1 MHRTLRLA
9 AALTIAA
16 APVVSHAQDATATR
30 PVSFG
35 VSAGLSMPMGNLSDS
50 FNSGFNVTG
59 HIAFKPAMFTNLSF
73 RGDVGFDRFN
83 AKGDLANAAVSL
95 EGTYTVIG
103 ISANAV
109 YAFPQSDPSAM
120 LRPYLIGGVGMYNLK
135 NKVTTTAGTVETVSE
150 SSATKPGVQAGAGV
164 EFALSG
170 FSTFAEAKFVN
181 VFGDGSSVRWVPIS
195 FGIRF

>member
-1 MHRTLRLA
+1 MHRTLRLTA
-9 AALTIAA
+9 VAALVAL
-16 APVVSHAQDATATR
+16 PFSLGAQDMAPR

-35 VSAGLSMPMGNLSDS
+35 ISAGLSMPMGNLSDA

-59 HIAFKPAMFTNLSF
+59 HIGYKPAMFTNLSF

-83 AKGDLANAAVSL
+83 AKEDISGTAVTQEGTFTAIGVTANA
-95 EGTYTVIG
+95 I
-103 ISANAV
+103 
-109 YAFPQSDPSAM
+109 YAFPQSDAAAI
-120 LRPYLIGGVGMYNLK
+120 LRPYLLGGLGFYNTK
-135 NKVTTTAGTVETVSE
+135 SKVTTTLGTVEASSE
-150 SSATKPGVQAGAGV
+150 NSDSNFGLQAGIGA

-181 VFGDGSSVRWVPIS
+181 VLGDGSSIRWIPIS